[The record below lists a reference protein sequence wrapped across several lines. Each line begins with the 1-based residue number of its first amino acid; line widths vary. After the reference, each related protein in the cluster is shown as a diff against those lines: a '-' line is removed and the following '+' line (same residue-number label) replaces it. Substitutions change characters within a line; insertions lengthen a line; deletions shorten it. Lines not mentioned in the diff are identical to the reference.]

1 MVVIYG
7 DALWGCSTGILYWDV
22 RIFLHMA
29 AQNANLL
36 HGEATDG
43 KRLARGVHLCRSESG
58 TLEATERAGGVY
70 VNPLM
75 VA

>member
-1 MVVIYG
+1 MWMLYG
-7 DALWGCSTGILYWDV
+7 DALWGCSMGMIYRHV
-22 RIFLHMA
+22 RTFLHKA
-29 AQNANLL
+29 AQNAKSL
-36 HGEATDG
+36 HGEATG
-43 KRLARGVHLCRSESG
+43 VSRPARGVHLCRRVNG

>member
-22 RIFLHMA
+22 RTFLHKA
-29 AQNANLL
+29 AQNAKSL
-36 HGEATDG
+36 HGEATG
-43 KRLARGVHLCRSESG
+43 VSRPARGVHLCRRVNG